1 MDLQSIL
8 KEQVLSQVA
17 GQIAKKE
24 GLDNSQAQSAVTSAA
39 EAILGGLGSNV
50 KTKKG
55 AESLDKALGKHDGSI
70 LNDVIG
76 AATSAAVQKDGTK
89 ILGHIFGDKGADV
102 TGQVAKQSGVSE
114 STAASILSTVAPM
127 ILGGLG
133 AAKKDGGLDSGGI
146 ADEVTKSAPSSGMGG
161 IIMSMLDKNHNGSLV
176 DEAIEFGTNFFKKK

>member
-39 EAILGGLGSNV
+39 EAIWAAWAAMLRP
-50 KTKKG
+50 KG

-76 AATSAAVQKDGTK
+76 AATSAAVQKDGNQNP
-89 ILGHIFGDKGADV
+89 GHIFGDKGADV
-102 TGQVAKQSGVSE
+102 TG
-114 STAASILSTVAPM
+114 
-127 ILGGLG
+127 
-133 AAKKDGGLDSGGI
+133 
-146 ADEVTKSAPSSGMGG
+146 SSQT
-161 IIMSMLDKNHNGSLV
+161 IRC
-176 DEAIEFGTNFFKKK
+176 